1 MFSAACLITCVLRR
15 LNIFSR
21 ELILEG
27 ITDLLTFS
35 IAGIFM
41 TILSGIILY
50 WIHRTRVR
58 RSYPEKMLHRIY
70 CGIAIAVPVMILL
83 VLLLT
88 LINTLAGGALTPNI
102 TDPNVT
108 KWLTFN
114 VSWGVPGA
122 VPGQQVPDASGRRT
136 FCIKYSAWDRIAC
149 MHFYP
154 TREVWDCRRW

>member
-58 RSYPEKMLHRIY
+58 RSYPEKLLHRIY

-88 LINTLAGGALTPNI
+88 LINTLAGGALTP
-102 TDPNVT
+102 T
-108 KWLTFN
+108 
-114 VSWGVPGA
+114 S
-122 VPGQQVPDASGRRT
+122 Q
-136 FCIKYSAWDRIAC
+136 
-149 MHFYP
+149 
-154 TREVWDCRRW
+154 TRM